1 MTERE
6 QATEIERWRR
16 ERRQHKK
23 NYRHWLKTR
32 KRGDRIACLYDG
44 KQGRAVWGT
53 VLRRKKDRLH
63 VRMDELWTKLD
74 NAPAEALFVDGGGWV
89 AGGLMPLLGFIPKA
103 NRTGGSWYGLQPVA
117 GERGSVVLGEYV
129 LAREL
134 LPKVV
139 PNDRT

>member
-6 QATEIERWRR
+6 QDLEIERWQR
-16 ERRQHKK
+16 ERRQHTK
-23 NYRHWLKTR
+23 NYRHWLRTR
-32 KRGDRIACLYDG
+32 KRGDRVACLYDG

-74 NAPAEALFVDGGGWV
+74 HPPADALFIDGGGWV
-89 AGGLMPLLGFIPKA
+89 AGGLMPLLGFIPGA
-103 NRTGGSWYGLQPVA
+103 NRSGGSWYGLQPVA
-117 GERGSVVLGEYV
+117 GERGSDALGEYV

-134 LPKVV
+134 LPKVT
-139 PNDRT
+139 P